1 MFYADLEADIEKK
14 ELSSVRTLLAEKTET
29 FRVLGRY

>member
-1 MFYADLEADIEKK
+1 MFYADLEADILHPGMAAMTARLK
-14 ELSSVRTLLAEKTET
+14 EKTET